1 MRYLPPPTDENE
13 QPFAA
18 GEVFE
23 TCVSMVRKPALREQ
37 LRAVRPVV
45 ETEAADY
52 DAKAADKQLY
62 RKQPHDQIGAVSR
75 DKMVKVYTLRMVP
88 KTSTGRPIYNKIM
101 LAPVNGRCPLCGIG
115 TVNTLDH
122 YLPKTHFPVYSV
134 TPNNLVPVCNWCQ
147 GEKSEYYPTTE
158 GEQLLHP
165 YFDDMDNEVWL
176 VAEVVAGA
184 PAGFRYFASPPD
196 HWTPSAKERVVA
208 HLKELNLLKL
218 FSSNAG
224 SRLSEIRARLTI
236 LHQKG
241 GEGAVHEH
249 LYEELASIEANH
261 KNSWTAAMYRAA
273 VASDWFCNGGFI
285 ET

>member
-13 QPFAA
+13 QPFVA
-18 GEVFE
+18 GDVFE
-23 TCVSMVRKPALREQ
+23 TCVSMVRKPALRAQ

-62 RKQPHDQIGAVSR
+62 QKQPHDRIGAVSR

-88 KTSTGRPIYNKIM
+88 KTSTGRPIYNEIM
-101 LAPVNGRCPLCGIG
+101 SAPVNGRCPLCGIG

-158 GEQLLHP
+158 GKQILHP
-165 YFDDMDNEVWL
+165 YFDDVDNEVWL
-176 VAEVVAGA
+176 AAELVEGA
-184 PAGFRYFASPPD
+184 PAGFRYFTLPPD
-196 HWTPSAKERVVA
+196 HWTPSAKERVVT

-218 FSSNAG
+218 FSANAG
-224 SRLSEIRARLTI
+224 SRLSEIRARLTS

-241 GEGAVHEH
+241 GEDAVHEH
-249 LYEELASIEANH
+249 LCEELASIEANH

-273 VASDWFCNGGFI
+273 VASNWFCNGGFM